1 MFGGHIWELVIVLA
15 LALVVFGPKRLP
27 EIGGAMGKGIRE
39 FKKGT
44 SELAELGDVTKTEPP
59 VSPPAATACCPRFR
73 YMRQKAL
80 PVPPCDIGP
89 QRRLGLTIRTKIVT
103 DRPSDVV
110 HTASEG
116 RSVAAS

>member
-44 SELAELGDVTKTEPP
+44 SELAELGDATKTEPP
-59 VSPPAATACCPRFR
+59 VAQPAATPVPSTPLREADGS
-73 YMRQKAL
+73 
-80 PVPPCDIGP
+80 PVPPA
-89 QRRLGLTIRTKIVT
+89 
-103 DRPSDVV
+103 PSDPTV
-110 HTASEG
+110 S
-116 RSVAAS
+116 